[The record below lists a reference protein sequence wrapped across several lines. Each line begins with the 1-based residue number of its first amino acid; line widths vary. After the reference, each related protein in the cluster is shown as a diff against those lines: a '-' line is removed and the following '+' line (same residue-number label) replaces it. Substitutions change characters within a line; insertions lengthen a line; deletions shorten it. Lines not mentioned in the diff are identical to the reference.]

1 MFDIKEELKN
11 LPKNPGVYIMHSA
24 DDKIIYV
31 GKAKNLKNRVTQYFQ
46 NSKNH
51 TPKVRAM
58 VSHIAYFEYII
69 TDSELEALMLECNLI
84 KKHRPKYNILL
95 KDDKHYPFLKITMQ
109 NDYPRMSIARKAS
122 NDGAKYFGPYTGTNT
137 IRNTMEI
144 IQKIFSPPVCR
155 KKFPQDI
162 GKGRPCL
169 NYHIKNCFAPCTG
182 NVSQEEYKAVFEQI
196 CKFLSG
202 DHKELESELTDEM
215 KKASARL
222 DFEAAA
228 ILRDK
233 LKAIEKLDEKQKIL
247 KGGDKTDRDIAAVA
261 SEDNIAFAEIFFV
274 RGGKI
279 TGREAYEINNTDG
292 MSDEEILG
300 DFIKQFYSNAV
311 SIPKELLLE
320 KEIEDMELLEDMLR
334 QKRGGAFKVYVPERG
349 EKAKLLEMVHK
360 NAELEI
366 ENYKIRK
373 IREEKNHVLEDL
385 KNRLSLD
392 KLPRRIECYDI
403 SNISGADSVGVMTVF
418 INGKK
423 SPKDYRNFKIKTV
436 EGADDY
442 SSTSEVIYRRIRRA
456 YEEEE
461 KINSGEMLADDAK
474 FLPLPDLIFADGGKG
489 HVNVI
494 CETLESMDA
503 EIPVFGLVKDDRHR
517 TRAIVSSNGGEIE
530 LLRSSAV
537 FALVTRIQDEV
548 HRAAI
553 GYFRKLHT
561 KESFKSELD
570 EIQGVGKKRRA
581 ALLEHFGGLTG
592 IKNASFEEL
601 CEVVD
606 KKTATSVTE
615 YFKEKD
621 DK

>member
-11 LPKNPGVYIMHSA
+11 LPKNPGVYLMHGS
-24 DDKIIYV
+24 DDTIIYV

-51 TPKVRAM
+51 TPKVLAM

-109 NDYPRMSIARKAS
+109 NDYPKMSIARRAA
-122 NDGAKYFGPYTGTNT
+122 NDGARYFGPYTGTNT

-144 IQKIFSPPVCR
+144 VQKIFMPPTCR
-155 KKFPQDI
+155 RKFPQDI

-182 NVSQEEYKAVFEQI
+182 NVSQKEYKEVFEQI
-196 CKFLSG
+196 CRFLDG
-202 DHKELESELTDEM
+202 NHKELERQMTDEM
-215 KKASARL
+215 KNASKRL

-228 ILRDK
+228 VLRDK
-233 LKAIEKLDEKQKIL
+233 LKAMESLDEKQKIL
-247 KGGDKTDRDIAAVA
+247 KGGDKTDRDLVAVA
-261 SEDNIAFAEIFFV
+261 TKDNIAFAEIFFV

-279 TGREAYEINNTDG
+279 TGREAYEINNADG
-292 MSDEEILG
+292 MSEAEILG
-300 DFIKQFYSNAV
+300 DFVKQFYSET
-311 SIPKELLLE
+311 SSLPKEILLE
-320 KEIEDMELLEDMLR
+320 KEIIDMELLENLLK
-334 QKRGGAFKVYVPERG
+334 QKRGGAFKIIVPVRG
-349 EKAKLLEMVHK
+349 EKVRLLEMVHK

-385 KNRLSLD
+385 QKTLSLD
-392 KLPRRIECYDI
+392 KVPKRIECYDI
-403 SNISGADSVGVMTVF
+403 SNISGANSVGVMVVF
-418 INGKK
+418 KNGKN
-423 SPKDYRNFKIKTV
+423 SPSDYRNFKIKTV
-436 EGADDY
+436 DGADDY
-442 SSTSEVIYRRIRRA
+442 ASTAEVIYRRIRRA

-461 KINSGEMLADDAK
+461 KVKNGELLLSEAK

-489 HVNVI
+489 HVKVI
-494 CETLESMDA
+494 SQTLESMDA
-503 EIPVFGLVKDDRHR
+503 EIPVYGLVKDNHHK
-517 TRAIVSSNGGEIE
+517 TRGIVSTDGEIE
-530 LLRSSAV
+530 LLRTSAV
-537 FALVTRIQDEV
+537 FSLVTRIQDEV

-553 GYFRKLHT
+553 GYFRRLHSS
-561 KESFKSELD
+561 ESFKSELD
-570 EIQGVGKKRRA
+570 DISGVGKKRRN
-581 ALLEHFGGLTG
+581 ALLEHFGSLSA
-592 IKNASFEEL
+592 IKSATFEEL

-606 KKTATSVTE
+606 KKTANSVIT
-615 YFKEKD
+615 YFEEKD
-621 DK
+621 IK